1 MDLQLLLLL
10 SVWPLLFGCPQ
21 QINNNS
27 FSTVCD
33 KLYMYD
39 LSYTKTLSP
48 AGEYEETMLVATLAG
63 LVNRKA
69 PRLFTPFLP
78 ADDYWWEFLKKRN
91 FPPSINERNCLV
103 PLPDLDALLQAFPS
117 FWSHGAILFDPMV
130 PATRNV
136 AQTAAGVWDLL
147 PVAYRPEDPASLY
160 TRYVQ
165 SGHLPVNFTL
175 VGLFSY
181 KDWKTSTGSAK
192 GDAYMWAI
200 DTFLGHSLQT
210 TGRRSHKN
218 AKHER
223 PLANPT
229 MLGYF
234 VDYYWT
240 QVPTGS
246 GAQGAA
252 GSYDLHTVSNHDYF
266 VESLLLRFN
275 VWADVTPNDDP
286 EQAMGMDRLTLEAI
300 LRSCY
305 ELTGG
310 EKMITVGGFTPWVF
324 KYVGWE
330 HQGVETEWE
339 TVKLLSRYNAMLDAD
354 ACCVGAM
361 AKAAFYQ
368 HYPLPERLVQQPAP
382 APETLARKG

>member
-1 MDLQLLLLL
+1 M
-10 SVWPLLFGCPQ
+10 
-21 QINNNS
+21 
-27 FSTVCD
+27 
-33 KLYMYD
+33 
-39 LSYTKTLSP
+39 
-48 AGEYEETMLVATLAG
+48 
-63 LVNRKA
+63 
-69 PRLFTPFLP
+69 
-78 ADDYWWEFLKKRN
+78 
-91 FPPSINERNCLV
+91 
-103 PLPDLDALLQAFPS
+103 PLPDLDALLQEFPS
-117 FWSHGAILFDPMV
+117 FWSHGAILFEPMV
-130 PATRNV
+130 PATSNV

-165 SGHLPVNFTL
+165 SGRLPVNFTL
-175 VGLFSY
+175 VGLFPY

-200 DTFLGHSLQT
+200 DTFLGRSLQT

-223 PLANPT
+223 HLVNPT
-229 MLGYF
+229 KLRNF

-246 GAQGAA
+246 GAQGVA

-266 VESLLLRFN
+266 VAQKAFSFDLN
-275 VWADVTPNDDP
+275 VWADETPNDDP
-286 EQAMGMDRLTLEAI
+286 EQAMGTDRLVLEVI

-305 ELTGG
+305 DLTGG
-310 EKMITVGGFTPWVF
+310 EKMITVGGFTPSVF
-324 KYVGWE
+324 KYVGWK

-339 TVKLLSRYNAMLDAD
+339 TVKLLSGYNAMLDAD

-361 AKAAFYQ
+361 ANAVFYQ

-382 APETLARKG
+382 APETLARKGYSIHPQGQ